1 MSKLFLLTL
10 LLTNAYPLR
19 IPMIF
24 DQYGEPY
31 VDGRVEGLYGPEL
44 LRFRLSTYLTS
55 SNRRPISEISLRAV
69 RQFVSLVSPIT
80 FTEITRYSE
89 PLFYVGSRSAW
100 NGLPVISTLGIGSR
114 SGLATAYG
122 SVDFVNV
129 IEPIHS
135 GFLELG
141 NPYESFA
148 HDFCQP
154 ETVFNVTIDD
164 DDYARGYVAG
174 MGGGAIRSI
183 AFMRTAL
190 PSGVG
195 ETGSRIDLPGAIYDE
210 IISIVRRESDS
221 IIREPLDGVSN
232 FVFESCERVRNAIG
246 PISIFFVEPQNTI
259 GVQGRLLFE
268 PSDFTQ
274 LVENDTCELLISNGF
289 GDDSISIDVL
299 MMKDVNIRF
308 TRNQI
313 TFCDTSL

>member
-31 VDGRVEGLYGPEL
+31 VDGRVEGLYGPEE

-55 SNRRPISEISLRAV
+55 SNRRPISDISLRVV
-69 RQFVSLVSPIT
+69 RQFVSLINPINS
-80 FTEITRYSE
+80 TEIMQYSE

-100 NGLPVISTLGIGSR
+100 NSSPVISTLGIGSR
-114 SGLATAYG
+114 SGVAAVYG

-129 IEPIHS
+129 IEPTQS
-135 GFLELG
+135 GFLDLG
-141 NPYESFA
+141 NPYEIFA

-154 ETVFNVTIDD
+154 ETVFNVAIDD
-164 DDYARGYVAG
+164 DDFARGYVEG
-174 MGGGAIRSI
+174 TGGGAVRSI
-183 AFMRTAL
+183 GFMRSAL

-195 ETGSRIDLPGAIYDE
+195 ETGGRIDLPGVIYDE

-221 IIREPLDGVSN
+221 IIREPLDGASN

-246 PISIFFVEPQNTI
+246 PISIFLVEPQNPTE
-259 GVQGRLLFE
+259 VQGRLLFE

-289 GDDSISIDVL
+289 ADDSISIDVL

-313 TFCDTSL
+313 TFCETSL